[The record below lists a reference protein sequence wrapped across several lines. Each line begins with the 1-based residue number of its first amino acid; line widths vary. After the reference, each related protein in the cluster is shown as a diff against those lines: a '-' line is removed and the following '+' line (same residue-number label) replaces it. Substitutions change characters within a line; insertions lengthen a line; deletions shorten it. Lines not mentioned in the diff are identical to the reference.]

1 MLEQNLVDYFEKSLK
16 NHWNYKAFSNY
27 QANTMKYSEVA
38 DRILFLHKLFEELG
52 IKKQDKIALIG
63 KNSINW
69 ALTYLATVTYGAVIV
84 PILPDFQAADVHHII
99 NHSGAILLFSEIS
112 KFEDLDCD
120 AMANIKAVI
129 SLKDLSIME
138 ASKSKNS
145 ISKKYITAEKTYLD
159 SYPDGLNS
167 ENLSFPHI
175 PNEKLAAIV
184 YTSGTTGFSKGVMI
198 LHNALISNI
207 VFAIENMQLKPKDRI
222 VSFLPIA
229 HVFGCAFEFL
239 FPFCSG
245 CHITFL
251 TKVPSPRIIVKAFS
265 EVKPRLILSVPLVI
279 EKIYR
284 KQINPTL
291 QKNSIA
297 VLRKIPGTK
306 QLINKKIEQKLSK
319 VFGENFRE
327 IVIGGAAL
335 NEEVEDFLREIG
347 FRYTVGYGMTECAP
361 LISYRS
367 WKTFAKGSVGKVV
380 DNMEV
385 KIDSDDEQN
394 EIGEILVKG
403 QNVMTGYYRNE
414 EATKLTFTNDG
425 WLRTGDLGIID
436 EDGNIF
442 IKGRSKSM
450 ILGPS
455 GKNIYPEELESKL
468 CNMDYISEAV
478 VIDRDH
484 KLVALVYPDLETA
497 DNEKLEEKDLAK
509 IMEHNR
515 KKLNKTLPSYMKITK
530 IELRFTEFEKTPKK
544 SIKRYLYTN

>member
-1 MLEQNLVDYFEKSLK
+1 MLEQNLVEYFEKSLK
-16 NHWNYKAFSNY
+16 THWNLKAFSNY
-27 QANTMKYSEVA
+27 NANTIEYSEVA
-38 DRILFLHKLFEELG
+38 DRILFLHKFFEEIG
-52 IKKQDKIALIG
+52 VKKQDKIALIG

-69 ALTYLATVTYGAVIV
+69 AITYLATVTYGAVIV
-84 PILPDFQAADVHHII
+84 PILPDFQAADVHHIV
-99 NHSGAILLFSEIS
+99 NHSGSIMLFSENS
-112 KFEDLDCD
+112 KFDDLDCD
-120 AMANIKAVI
+120 AMKNIKAVI
-129 SLKDLSIME
+129 SLKDLSVMN
-138 ASKSKNS
+138 ASKSHNS
-145 ISKKYITAEKTYLD
+145 VSKKYAVAEKTYLAT
-159 SYPDGLNS
+159 YPEGINADNFSL
-167 ENLSFPHI
+167 PKI
-175 PNEKLAAIV
+175 PNEELAAIV

-207 VFAIENMQLKPKDRI
+207 VFAMENMQLKAKDRI

-265 EVKPRLILSVPLVI
+265 DVKPRLILSVPLII

-291 QKNSIA
+291 QKHSIEI
-297 VLRKIPGTK
+297 LRKIPGTK
-306 QLINKKIEQKLSK
+306 QLINKKINQKLST

-335 NEEVEDFLREIG
+335 NDEVESFLNEIG

-361 LISYRS
+361 LISYQA
-367 WKTFAKGSVGKVV
+367 WDTFAKGSVGRIV
-380 DNMEV
+380 DNMEIR
-385 KIDSDDEQN
+385 IDSNDQHN

-403 QNVMTGYYRNE
+403 QNVMVGYYRNE
-414 EATKLTFTNDG
+414 EATKLAFTEDG

-436 EDGNIF
+436 QDGNIF

-455 GKNIYPEELESKL
+455 GKNIYPEELEAKL
-468 CNMDYISEAV
+468 CNLDYISEAV

-484 KLVALVYPDLETA
+484 KLVALVYPDYETV
-497 DNEKLEEKDLAK
+497 DQENLEEKDLIK

-515 KKLNKTLPSYMKITK
+515 QKLNKTLPSYMKITK
-530 IELRFTEFEKTPKK
+530 IELRSTEFEKTPKK

>member
-1 MLEQNLVDYFEKSLK
+1 MLEQNLVEYFEKSLK
-16 NHWNYKAFSNY
+16 THWNLKAFSNY
-27 QANTMKYSEVA
+27 NTNTIEYSEVA
-38 DRILFLHKLFEELG
+38 DRILFLHKFFEEIG
-52 IKKQDKIALIG
+52 VKKQDKIALIG

-69 ALTYLATVTYGAVIV
+69 AITYLATVTYGAVIV
-84 PILPDFQAADVHHII
+84 PILPDFQAADVHHIV
-99 NHSGAILLFSEIS
+99 NHSGSIMLFSENS
-112 KFEDLDCD
+112 KFDDLDCD
-120 AMANIKAVI
+120 AMKNIKAVI
-129 SLKDLSIME
+129 SLKDLSVIN
-138 ASKSKNS
+138 ASKSHNS
-145 ISKKYITAEKTYLD
+145 VSKKYAVAEKTYLAA
-159 SYPDGLNS
+159 YPEGINADNFSLP
-167 ENLSFPHI
+167 EI
-175 PNEKLAAIV
+175 PNEELAAIV

-207 VFAIENMQLKPKDRI
+207 VFAMENMQLKAKDRI

-265 EVKPRLILSVPLVI
+265 DVKPRLILSVPLII

-291 QKNSIA
+291 QKHSIEI
-297 VLRKIPGTK
+297 LRKIPGTK
-306 QLINKKIEQKLSK
+306 QLINKKINQKLST

-335 NEEVEDFLREIG
+335 NDEVESFLNEIG

-361 LISYRS
+361 LISYQA
-367 WKTFAKGSVGKVV
+367 WDTFAKGSVGRIV
-380 DNMEV
+380 DNMEIR
-385 KIDSDDEQN
+385 IDSNDQHN

-403 QNVMTGYYRNE
+403 QNVMVGYYRNE
-414 EATKLTFTNDG
+414 EATKLAFTEDG

-436 EDGNIF
+436 QDGNIF

-455 GKNIYPEELESKL
+455 GKNIYPEELEAKL
-468 CNMDYISEAV
+468 CNLDYISEAV

-484 KLVALVYPDLETA
+484 KLVALVYPDYETV
-497 DNEKLEEKDLAK
+497 DQENLEEKDLIK

-515 KKLNKTLPSYMKITK
+515 QKLNKTLPSYMKITK
-530 IELRFTEFEKTPKK
+530 IELRSTEFEKTPKK

>member
-1 MLEQNLVDYFEKSLK
+1 MLEQNLVEYFEKSLK
-16 NHWNYKAFSNY
+16 THWNLKAFSNY
-27 QANTMKYSEVA
+27 NTNTIEYSEVA
-38 DRILFLHKLFEELG
+38 DRILFLHKFFEEIG
-52 IKKQDKIALIG
+52 VKKQDKIALIG

-69 ALTYLATVTYGAVIV
+69 AITYLATVTYGAVIV
-84 PILPDFQAADVHHII
+84 PILPDFQAADVHHIV
-99 NHSGAILLFSEIS
+99 NHSGSIMLFSENS
-112 KFEDLDCD
+112 KFDDLDCD
-120 AMANIKAVI
+120 AMKNIKAVI
-129 SLKDLSIME
+129 SLKDLSVIN
-138 ASKSKNS
+138 ASKSHNS
-145 ISKKYITAEKTYLD
+145 VSKKYAVAEKTYLAA
-159 SYPDGLNS
+159 YPEGINADNFSL
-167 ENLSFPHI
+167 PKI
-175 PNEKLAAIV
+175 PNKELAAIV

-207 VFAIENMQLKPKDRI
+207 VFAMENMQLKAKDRI

-265 EVKPRLILSVPLVI
+265 DVKPRLILSVPLII

-291 QKNSIA
+291 QKHSIEI
-297 VLRKIPGTK
+297 LRKIPGTK
-306 QLINKKIEQKLSK
+306 QLINKKINQKLST

-335 NEEVEDFLREIG
+335 NDEVESFLNEIG

-361 LISYRS
+361 LISYQA
-367 WKTFAKGSVGKVV
+367 WDTFAKGSVGRIV
-380 DNMEV
+380 DNMEIR
-385 KIDSDDEQN
+385 IDSNDQHN

-403 QNVMTGYYRNE
+403 QNVMVGYYRNE
-414 EATKLTFTNDG
+414 EATKLAFTEDG

-436 EDGNIF
+436 QDGNIF

-455 GKNIYPEELESKL
+455 GKNIYPEELEAKL
-468 CNMDYISEAV
+468 CNLDYISEAV

-484 KLVALVYPDLETA
+484 KLVALVYPDYETV
-497 DNEKLEEKDLAK
+497 DQENLEEKDLIK

-515 KKLNKTLPSYMKITK
+515 QKLNKTLPSYMKITK
-530 IELRFTEFEKTPKK
+530 IELRSTEFEKTPKK